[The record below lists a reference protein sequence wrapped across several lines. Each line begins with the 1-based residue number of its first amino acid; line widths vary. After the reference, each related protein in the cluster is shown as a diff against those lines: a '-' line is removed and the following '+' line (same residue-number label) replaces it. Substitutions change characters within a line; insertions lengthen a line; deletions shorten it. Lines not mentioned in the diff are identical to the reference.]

1 MINSDLVHVSLT
13 SGSDKKTLFN
23 CLDSLIQQKL
33 SITLTLVNN
42 CTFTL
47 EESKI
52 ILEHYKHHFV
62 SFSIINNS
70 NRKGFSS
77 NHNST
82 LNALSDRV
90 KYVLLLNDD
99 TILHPETLK
108 ALKLSME
115 ANGQVGAVTPL
126 LFYPDHTPQRSAS
139 YFPTGLHGILL
150 ALSGKK
156 MPVSPHA
163 RQGTFWLRGVCLML
177 RLEALRDVGYL
188 DEGFDP
194 GYGEDIDL
202 CYRLHKRGWLLRIC
216 PEARVV
222 HFEGRSFGKGT
233 VNWYRQSFRGLFR
246 FLSRTRS
253 PAEWRVLKTAWIIGL
268 SLRWAASVA
277 LRAVGVRNRLG
288 PPIAYRLV
296 LADLLHTTSAST
308 AGRSR

>member
-1 MINSDLVHVSLT
+1 MRVHVSIVYNSNIELMT
-13 SGSDKKTLFN
+13 A
-23 CLDSLIQQKL
+23 CLNSLVHQNYKIEVT
-33 SITLTLVNN
+33 IVNN
-42 CTFTL
+42 IPYNSYDI
-47 EESKI
+47 EH
-52 ILEHYKHHFV
+52 ILNGYYKKFS
-62 SFSIINNS
+62 SFNIINNIVPA
-70 NRKGFSS
+70 GFSF
-77 NHNST
+77 NHNKV
-82 LNALSDRV
+82 LRDLSFDV
-90 KYVLLLNDD
+90 KYALILNDD
-99 TILHPETLK
+99 VIMHSD
-108 ALKLSME
+108 ALIELIRLMDSDDRI
-115 ANGQVGAVTPL
+115 GVTAPL
-126 LFYPDHTPQRSAS
+126 LFYPDGTPQRNSS
-139 YFPTGLHGILL
+139 YFPTNLHGILL

-156 MPVSPHA
+156 IPVSPHA

-188 DEGFDP
+188 DESFDP

-222 HFEGRSFGKGT
+222 HFEGQSFGKGT